1 MSVTATTNVDIK
13 HLNLALSDV
22 LLSLKGIDVLYDHQ
36 YEFLKTILAN
46 QNIFYTNSTNS
57 GKTLPCIIYPELLK
71 KLNAYGYNFPSR
83 PKVLI
88 VTPLNALQLSHINAV
103 KGLGLK
109 SGSLSTKNVLGMM
122 TSDISILF
130 VSPET
135 LKLPQVAK
143 ALLTH
148 RENIVLKVVDEVH
161 KCEYFITYFSRK
173 KYFLVKFESF
183 FFTLHFQSLYCSFS
197 FYL

>member
-1 MSVTATTNVDIK
+1 MTVSSNAGHGGPNTTNVETNVDIK

-109 SGSLSTKNVLGMM
+109 SGSL
-122 TSDISILF
+122 
-130 VSPET
+130 
-135 LKLPQVAK
+135 
-143 ALLTH
+143 
-148 RENIVLKVVDEVH
+148 
-161 KCEYFITYFSRK
+161 
-173 KYFLVKFESF
+173 
-183 FFTLHFQSLYCSFS
+183 
-197 FYL
+197 